1 MVRIDEF
8 PPLPPDRYE
17 AWMRFGKWD
26 TVWYPQFLGLEVED
40 VRRDYA
46 RMRLPYRPEFRQPAR
61 VWHGGVI
68 ASMIDTVV
76 VPAVGSAYDEPRQ
89 LFTIDM
95 QIRYLAPIGEED
107 AVAEGWVVKRGTP
120 DRLLRRAGAHR
131 VGHARG
137 HGHPRVQGV
146 VETPGGLTT
155 PGRPRLNV
163 SESGRVQTVRPVVTV
178 PA

>member
-76 VPAVGSAYDEPRQ
+76 VPAVGAASYWGALP
-89 LFTIDM
+89 LGI
-95 QIRYLAPIGEED
+95 LVSLLIG
-107 AVAEGWVVKRGTP
+107 
-120 DRLLRRAGAHR
+120 GA
-131 VGHARG
+131 
-137 HGHPRVQGV
+137 
-146 VETPGGLTT
+146 TT
-155 PGRPRLNV
+155 HV
-163 SESGRVQTVRPVVTV
+163 DY
-178 PA
+178 

>member
-1 MVRIDEF
+1 
-8 PPLPPDRYE
+8 
-17 AWMRFGKWD
+17 MRFGKWD

-95 QIRYLAPIGEED
+95 QIRYLEPIGEED
-107 AVAEGWVVKRGTP
+107 AVAEGWVVKRGRQIVYCDAQVRSASGT
-120 DRLLRRAGAHR
+120 LAATGTLVYKVSSRRQEG
-131 VGHARG
+131 
-137 HGHPRVQGV
+137 
-146 VETPGGLTT
+146 
-155 PGRPRLNV
+155 
-163 SESGRVQTVRPVVTV
+163 
-178 PA
+178 